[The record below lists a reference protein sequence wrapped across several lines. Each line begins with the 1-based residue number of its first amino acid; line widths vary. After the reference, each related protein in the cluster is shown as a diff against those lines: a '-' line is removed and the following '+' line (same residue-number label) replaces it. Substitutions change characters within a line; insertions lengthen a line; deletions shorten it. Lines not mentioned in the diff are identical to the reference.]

1 MSISTVLILATLFG
15 ISATIISFFMI
26 IPEEKRVSMT
36 HPFSIYLHNLFNFKK
51 LWIEGISKFFYV
63 FSTFASIIGGFFMLF
78 WVEQTQVY
86 HPGSSWYDE
95 GYYTTSTQWRGYIG
109 FIVMILGPIIIRI
122 TYEFIMMQILLLK
135 NVMDINKKVEVNKPE
150 STEISMVVE
159 EDEIDP

>member
-1 MSISTVLILATLFG
+1 
-15 ISATIISFFMI
+15 
-26 IPEEKRVSMT
+26 
-36 HPFSIYLHNLFNFKK
+36 
-51 LWIEGISKFFYV
+51 
-63 FSTFASIIGGFFMLF
+63 MLF